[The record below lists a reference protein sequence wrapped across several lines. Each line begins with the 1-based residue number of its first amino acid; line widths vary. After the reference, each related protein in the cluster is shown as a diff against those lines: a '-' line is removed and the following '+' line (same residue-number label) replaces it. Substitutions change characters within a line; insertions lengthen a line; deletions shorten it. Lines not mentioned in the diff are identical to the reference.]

1 MLADLIDDWDYVL
14 QFWFGDSPD
23 DGEVAAKYS
32 ALWWGKSADND
43 QLIWAKFS
51 HRVEQASAGILT
63 PWLEHPP
70 GRLAAIILID
80 QFRRNIY
87 RDKPEA
93 FAEDELARRWCR
105 EGLGNNVDTEL
116 RPIERV
122 FFYLPLEHSE
132 SLKDQED
139 SMRLFTQLR
148 DEASAEMRPLFNS
161 FYDFARRHYDIIKR
175 FGRFPHRNAILAR
188 ESSEEEIRFLRE
200 PGSSF

>member
-1 MLADLIDDWDYVL
+1 MLMDLIDDWQYVL
-14 QFWFGDSPD
+14 YFWFGDSSD
-23 DGEVAAKYS
+23 DGEVAARHS
-32 ALWWGKSADND
+32 ELWWAKSADND

-63 PWLEHPP
+63 PWLEHPE

-93 FAEDELARRWCR
+93 FAEDALARRWCR
-105 EGLGNNVDTEL
+105 EGLENNVDALL

-132 SLKDQED
+132 DLKDQED
-139 SMRLFTQLR
+139 SLRLFAQLR
-148 DEASAEMRPLFNS
+148 DEASQELRPLFDS
-161 FYDFARRHYDIIKR
+161 FYDFARRHYEIIAQ
-175 FGRFPHRNAILAR
+175 FGRFPHRNAILGR
-188 ESSEEEIRFLRE
+188 DSSAEEIAFLRE